1 MVQNKPQAEKDP
13 EVAIASAIGRVE
25 AFIMRN
31 SRSLLTALG
40 VVIIVVGGFFGY
52 KYLVAVPRMEK
63 ASAMMF
69 AAEQQFAQDS
79 FKLALNG
86 DGNFA
91 GFLQVI
97 EKYGST
103 GTGNVARHYAGICY
117 LRLGQYQEALDYLTQ
132 YKGSTDDVP
141 SALLAAQNYGLR
153 GDVYVQMGDYAEAAK
168 SYEKAVGHEQRS
180 AYGALLPEK
189 SRRSVRKARR
199 QCQGARGVRGGRG
212 RLSDQHG
219 GPAIFR
225 NTSGEFSSSNR
236 LRNP

>member
-168 SYEKAVGHEQRS
+168 SYEKAVATSSDPLTAPYYLKKASEVYEKLGDNAKALA
-180 AYGALLPEK
+180 AYEAVEVDYPTSME
-189 SRRSVRKARR
+189 ARDI
-199 QCQGARGVRGGRG
+199 QKYIGRI
-212 RLSDQHG
+212 QQQ
-219 GPAIFR
+219 
-225 NTSGEFSSSNR
+225 
-236 LRNP
+236 

>member
-1 MVQNKPQAEKDP
+1 MAQNKPQAEKDP

-40 VVIIVVGGFFGY
+40 VVILVVGGFFGY

-153 GDVYVQMGDYAEAAK
+153 GDVYVQMGNYVEAAK
-168 SYEKAVGHEQRS
+168 SYEKAVATSSDPLTAPYYLKKAGEVYEKLGDNAKALA
-180 AYGALLPEK
+180 AYEAVEVDYPTSME
-189 SRRSVRKARR
+189 ARDI
-199 QCQGARGVRGGRG
+199 QKYIGRI
-212 RLSDQHG
+212 QQQ
-219 GPAIFR
+219 
-225 NTSGEFSSSNR
+225 
-236 LRNP
+236 

>member
-1 MVQNKPQAEKDP
+1 MAQNKPQAEKDP

-141 SALLAAQNYGLR
+141 SALLAAQNSGLR

-168 SYEKAVGHEQRS
+168 SYEKAVATSSDPLTAPYYLKKAGEVYEKLGDNAKALA
-180 AYGALLPEK
+180 AYEAVEVDYPTSME
-189 SRRSVRKARR
+189 ARDI
-199 QCQGARGVRGGRG
+199 QKYIGRI
-212 RLSDQHG
+212 QQQ
-219 GPAIFR
+219 
-225 NTSGEFSSSNR
+225 
-236 LRNP
+236 

>member
-1 MVQNKPQAEKDP
+1 MAQNKPQAEKDP

-153 GDVYVQMGDYAEAAK
+153 GDVYVQMGNYAEAAK
-168 SYEKAVGHEQRS
+168 SYEKAVATSSDPLTAPYYLKKAGEVYEKLGDNAKALA
-180 AYGALLPEK
+180 AYEAVEVDYPTSME
-189 SRRSVRKARR
+189 SRDIQKYI
-199 QCQGARGVRGGRG
+199 GRI
-212 RLSDQHG
+212 QQQ
-219 GPAIFR
+219 
-225 NTSGEFSSSNR
+225 
-236 LRNP
+236 

>member
-103 GTGNVARHYAGICY
+103 GT
-117 LRLGQYQEALDYLTQ
+117 
-132 YKGSTDDVP
+132 
-141 SALLAAQNYGLR
+141 
-153 GDVYVQMGDYAEAAK
+153 
-168 SYEKAVGHEQRS
+168 EKAVATSSDPLTAPYYLKKAGEVYEKLGDNAKALA
-180 AYGALLPEK
+180 AYEAVEVDYPTSME
-189 SRRSVRKARR
+189 ARDI
-199 QCQGARGVRGGRG
+199 QKYIGRI
-212 RLSDQHG
+212 QQQ
-219 GPAIFR
+219 
-225 NTSGEFSSSNR
+225 
-236 LRNP
+236 

>member
-168 SYEKAVGHEQRS
+168 SYEKAVATSSDPLTAPYYLKKAGDNAKALA
-180 AYGALLPEK
+180 AYEAVEVDYPTSME
-189 SRRSVRKARR
+189 ARDI
-199 QCQGARGVRGGRG
+199 QKYIGRI
-212 RLSDQHG
+212 QQQ
-219 GPAIFR
+219 
-225 NTSGEFSSSNR
+225 
-236 LRNP
+236 

>member
-168 SYEKAVGHEQRS
+168 SYAQAVATSSDPLTAPYYLKKAGEVYEKLGDNAKALAAYEAVEVDYPTS
-180 AYGALLPEK
+180 ME
-189 SRRSVRKARR
+189 ARDI
-199 QCQGARGVRGGRG
+199 QKYIGRI
-212 RLSDQHG
+212 QQQ
-219 GPAIFR
+219 
-225 NTSGEFSSSNR
+225 
-236 LRNP
+236 

>member
-168 SYEKAVGHEQRS
+168 SYEKAVATSSDPLTAPYYLKKAGEVYEKLGDNAKALA
-180 AYGALLPEK
+180 AYEAVEVDYRT
-189 SRRSVRKARR
+189 SMEARDI
-199 QCQGARGVRGGRG
+199 QKYIGRI
-212 RLSDQHG
+212 QQQ
-219 GPAIFR
+219 
-225 NTSGEFSSSNR
+225 
-236 LRNP
+236 

>member
-168 SYEKAVGHEQRS
+168 SYEKAVATSSDPLTAPYYLKKACEVYEKLGDNAKALA
-180 AYGALLPEK
+180 AYEAVEVDYPTSME
-189 SRRSVRKARR
+189 ARDI
-199 QCQGARGVRGGRG
+199 QKYIGRI
-212 RLSDQHG
+212 QQQ
-219 GPAIFR
+219 
-225 NTSGEFSSSNR
+225 
-236 LRNP
+236 

>member
-153 GDVYVQMGDYAEAAK
+153 GDVYVQMGDYAEAAN
-168 SYEKAVGHEQRS
+168 SYEKAVATSSVPLTAPYYLKKAGEVYEKLGDNAKALA
-180 AYGALLPEK
+180 AYEAVEVDYPTSME
-189 SRRSVRKARR
+189 ARDI
-199 QCQGARGVRGGRG
+199 QKYIGRI
-212 RLSDQHG
+212 QQQ
-219 GPAIFR
+219 
-225 NTSGEFSSSNR
+225 
-236 LRNP
+236 

>member
-1 MVQNKPQAEKDP
+1 MAQNKPQAEKDP

-153 GDVYVQMGDYAEAAK
+153 GDGYVQMGDYAEAAK
-168 SYEKAVGHEQRS
+168 SYEKAVATSSDPLTAPYYLKKAGEVYEKLGDNAKALA
-180 AYGALLPEK
+180 AYEAVEVDYPTSME
-189 SRRSVRKARR
+189 ARDI
-199 QCQGARGVRGGRG
+199 QKYIGRI
-212 RLSDQHG
+212 QQQ
-219 GPAIFR
+219 
-225 NTSGEFSSSNR
+225 
-236 LRNP
+236 

>member
-168 SYEKAVGHEQRS
+168 SYEKAVATSSDPLTAPYYLKKPAKCTKSS
-180 AYGALLPEK
+180 ATMPRR
-189 SRRSVRKARR
+189 SRRTRR
-199 QCQGARGVRGGRG
+199 SRSIIRPAWR
-212 RLSDQHG
+212 
-219 GPAIFR
+219 PAIFR

>member
-1 MVQNKPQAEKDP
+1 MAQNKPQAEKEP

-168 SYEKAVGHEQRS
+168 SYEKAVATSSDPLTAPYYLKKAGEVYEKLGDNAKALA
-180 AYGALLPEK
+180 AYEAVEVDYPTSME
-189 SRRSVRKARR
+189 ARDI
-199 QCQGARGVRGGRG
+199 QKYIGRI
-212 RLSDQHG
+212 QQQ
-219 GPAIFR
+219 
-225 NTSGEFSSSNR
+225 
-236 LRNP
+236 

>member
-153 GDVYVQMGDYAEAAK
+153 GDVYVQMGNYAEAAK
-168 SYEKAVGHEQRS
+168 SYEKAVATSSDPLTAPYYLKKAGEVYEKLGDNANALA
-180 AYGALLPEK
+180 AYEAVEVDYPTSME
-189 SRRSVRKARR
+189 ARDI
-199 QCQGARGVRGGRG
+199 QKYIGRI
-212 RLSDQHG
+212 QQQ
-219 GPAIFR
+219 
-225 NTSGEFSSSNR
+225 
-236 LRNP
+236 

>member
-168 SYEKAVGHEQRS
+168 SYEKAVATSIDPLTAPYYLKKAGEVYEKLGDNAKALA
-180 AYGALLPEK
+180 AYEAVEVDYPTSME
-189 SRRSVRKARR
+189 ARDI
-199 QCQGARGVRGGRG
+199 QKYIGRI
-212 RLSDQHG
+212 QQQ
-219 GPAIFR
+219 
-225 NTSGEFSSSNR
+225 
-236 LRNP
+236 